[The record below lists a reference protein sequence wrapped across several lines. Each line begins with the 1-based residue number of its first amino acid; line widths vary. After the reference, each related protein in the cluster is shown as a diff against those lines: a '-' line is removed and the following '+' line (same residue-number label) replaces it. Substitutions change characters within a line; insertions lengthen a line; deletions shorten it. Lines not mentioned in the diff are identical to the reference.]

1 MQFLILLA
9 MIAIQPSAPQEVQ
22 LVQIASRTS
31 PSHQSHKIGRFA
43 VKATQKLVTL
53 FQPEEVYAKPS
64 RRAARIG
71 AVSFTRPLTGERTVL
86 PLLGK
91 WVAPSGVTWLHVRLP
106 GRPNSHAGWITKRA
120 TKIWKTAWRIVVNTG
135 SRTVTV
141 YDHGRSRAVF
151 PAVVGASST
160 PTPDGQF
167 FVEEVMS
174 LDPGTMGG
182 PYALALSARS
192 DVYSEFDGGP
202 GQIALHSTYAIGGT
216 LGTAESNGCI
226 RLAPS
231 VMSWLAARIGPG
243 VPVTIES

>member
-1 MQFLILLA
+1 MAFLLLLA
-9 MIAIQPSAPQEVQ
+9 MIAVQPSAPQQVQ

-31 PSHQSHKIGRFA
+31 PSHQSHKIGGFA
-43 VKATQKLVTL
+43 VKPTQKLVTL
-53 FQPEEVYAKPS
+53 LRPETAYAKPS
-64 RRAARIG
+64 RQAARLGTI
-71 AVSFTRPLTGERTVL
+71 SFTRPLTGERTVL

-91 WVAPSGVTWLHVRLP
+91 WIGPNGVTWLHVRLP
-106 GRPNSHAGWITKRA
+106 GRPNSHAGWIARSG
-120 TKIWKTAWRIVVNTG
+120 TKIWKTGWRIVVNIG

-141 YDHGRSRAVF
+141 YDRGRSRAVF
-151 PAVVGASST
+151 RAVVGSPST

-174 LDPGTMGG
+174 LNAGTMGG

-202 GQIALHSTYAIGGT
+202 GQIALHSTYDIGGT
-216 LGTAESNGCI
+216 LGTAESNGCV
-226 RLAPS
+226 RLDPS
-231 VMSWLAARIGPG
+231 VMSWLAARLGPG